1 MKRALVI
8 LFVFLAG
15 AFFGEWLGY
24 RRFTAQIQPPK
35 VITDTLVIRDTF
47 VCEKPVY
54 RTKRVIDTVYFPA
67 DTVRVRD
74 TLYIPLPIEQRV
86 YGDSR
91 FRAVVSGIRPSL
103 DTIAIYQST
112 TIINRVRE
120 IHLRPRWSIG
130 LQAGVGLTIDG
141 GIRATPYFG
150 AGVQYNLI
158 SWNYDKRRNQD
169 LD

>member
-1 MKRALVI
+1 MKRLPYYLLILALGI
-8 LFVFLAG
+8 FA
-15 AFFGEWLGY
+15 GEWLAWRHFNGQK
-24 RRFTAQIQPPK
+24 RPVKPQA
-35 VITDTLVIRDTF
+35 DTLVTHDTF
-47 VCEKPVY
+47 VTKKPVY
-54 RTKRVIDTVYFPA
+54 LTRKVVDTVYFPA

-86 YGDSR
+86 YGDTR
-91 FRAVVSGIRPSL
+91 FRAVVSGISPSL
-103 DTIAIYQST
+103 DTISIYQST

-120 IHLRPRWSIG
+120 THLRPRWSIG

-158 SWNYDKRRNQD
+158 NFGYDKRRNQD